1 MKRESYVILH
11 KTHNALNLEMSVSGG
26 VHAQLLNLDRTAHFK
41 VLNRGNN

>member
-1 MKRESYVILH
+1 MKRESYVIMH

-26 VHAQLLNLDRTAHFK
+26 VHVQLLNLDHTANFK